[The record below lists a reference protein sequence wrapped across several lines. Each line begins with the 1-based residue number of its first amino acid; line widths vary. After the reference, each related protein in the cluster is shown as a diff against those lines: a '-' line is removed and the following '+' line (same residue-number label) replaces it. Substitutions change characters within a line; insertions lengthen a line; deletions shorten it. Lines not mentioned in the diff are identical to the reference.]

1 MIINSKDFKY
11 KCPFCTNSLES
22 RFSKCFNVYCQ
33 GHKFNI
39 DNLVIYRLNPEQ
51 GIGRIVKKL
60 DIPASRSLDD
70 EDTFFITKYKVRFEN
85 NIVKIIHPLDLIHH
99 TFEVNERILTKGGI
113 GTINSNNFLIKD
125 GSISYEVLFPS
136 GKLSQIYE
144 SEIISKYETP
154 IKRIIARKRLDPPKN
169 FLIKYWANLFYS
181 YYTSYQIKC
190 ITNSRLSL
198 MPHQINVAH
207 RLSEEYFPRI
217 ILADEVGL
225 GKTIEAGIYIK
236 EMMARNLAERIL
248 IIVPATLVKQWQ
260 FEMQNKFNIEFIIYD
275 GKKIKELK
283 KRGTHRSAEVLQN
296 PFYYDNLIICS
307 LQFARNRKYIDLLS
321 QISWDIVIFD
331 ESHHLR
337 RYLINATTGN
347 YRETLNY
354 DLARN
359 LSLTTESLLLLSAT
373 PLQLHSF
380 ELYSLIELIQREAFD
395 NFSDFE
401 HFRKNMPFINLLT
414 ANINQ
419 IDKLNNFEVKNT
431 IKLLKNLNHV
441 NKNKT
446 DKEILD
452 QLTDDEFKLNLLKKI
467 EKDHTLSQ
475 FLIRNRKKNV
485 FSEDFINERVVKT
498 IIVNPTKQELELYNE
513 IRLYLAK
520 IYNTSTSKENIGIGF
535 IITTLQKLLTS
546 SKHAFLK
553 SLERRIDQ
561 IERQKNLSIEMNI
574 LREEDPEYYELE
586 LEDEFIDSEVTF
598 NGESESPRKEEKAE
612 INFLNQEKI
621 LKDFYAKLNALPY
634 DSKCQ
639 KLVELVGQIYRQNPT
654 EKILVFTQF
663 VDTLL
668 YLKELLNSQEEE
680 YFIETFYGGLDKV
693 QKDEAVERFRTNEK
707 FAILISTEIG
717 GEGRN
722 FQFARIL
729 INYDLPWNPMKLEQ
743 RIGRL
748 DRIGQK
754 SKKIYIY
761 NFYLEGTIET
771 DIMFALDKRIHLFE
785 ESIGQLEPIIGK
797 IEKDI
802 KNIIFTEEEGKRR
815 KKFNEFNRKVDI
827 EVKKAKEIEMQL
839 DDLLIDKKSFQID
852 DLITSV
858 EACQEVKLS
867 HNELFLLINYF
878 FDLYPGKY
886 GFVDNLKES
895 NKNAPKILKNE
906 TKITINDPLLKNP
919 KYRLEKEYLGT
930 FDLDLAREREEIDF
944 FALGHPL
951 INDLIDF
958 CRSRAL
964 EGIFTVLNLK
974 KSVLP
979 NHLISYFSSRKD
991 LYLFVFN
998 VKYQGYILENQYSA
1012 ISVDNRGNEIPD
1024 LADFVLD
1031 IENFQDLIVIENVD
1045 NNISQVDLNFLDDLT
1060 QKAKNLVKW
1069 KTSQWKNEIKA
1080 LNAKIFKIETKK
1092 KEKIFIFNKRQLT
1105 FKLESLKQKLEK
1117 KEGKKPTERQLLNIK
1132 SIEDKQKRQDRLDK
1146 IDKLKEEIRFIEKD
1160 LVKVDKK
1167 LDDLA
1172 FEFEDLKREMS
1183 KRNRAKYY
1191 TNLSACAI
1199 LHLND

>member
-1 MIINSKDFKY
+1 MIINSKDLKY
-11 KCPFCTNSLES
+11 KCQFCNNSLES
-22 RFSKCFNVYCQ
+22 RFSKCFNIYCQ
-33 GHKFNI
+33 GHKFNL
-39 DNLVIYRLNPEQ
+39 DNLIINRLNPEL
-51 GIGRIVKKL
+51 GIGRIIKKL
-60 DIPASRSLDD
+60 EIPASRSLDD
-70 EDTFFITKYKVRFEN
+70 EDSYYITKYKVRFEN
-85 NIVKIIHPLDLIHH
+85 NVVKIIHPLDLIHYI
-99 TFEVNERILTKGGI
+99 FEVNDRILTKSGI
-113 GTINSNNFLIKD
+113 GTINSNNFLLKD
-125 GSISYEVLFPS
+125 GSTSYEVLFPN
-136 GKLSQIYE
+136 GKLVQIYE

-154 IKRIIARKRLDPPKN
+154 IKRIIARKRIDPPKN
-169 FLIKYWANLFYS
+169 FLIKYWANLFHS

-248 IIVPATLVKQWQ
+248 IVVPATLVKQWQ
-260 FEMQNKFNIEFIIYD
+260 FEMQNKFNIEFTIYD

-283 KRGTHRSAEVLQN
+283 KSGTKRSAEVLQN

-321 QISWDIVIFD
+321 QISWDIVVFD

-354 DLARN
+354 DLARH

-419 IDKLNNFEVKNT
+419 IDNLNNFEVKNT

-441 NKNKT
+441 NKNKK

-452 QLTDDEFKLNLLKKI
+452 QLTDDEYKLNLLKKI

-546 SKHAFLK
+546 SKYAFLK
-553 SLERRIDQ
+553 SLERRIEQ

-586 LEDEFIDSEVTF
+586 LEDEFIDSEITF
-598 NGESESPRKEEKAE
+598 NDEIESTNKKGKAALGY
-612 INFLNQEKI
+612 LNQEKI

-639 KLVELVGQIYRQNPT
+639 KLVELVGRIYRQNPN
-654 EKILVFTQF
+654 EKILIFTQF

-668 YLKELLNSQEEE
+668 YLKKLLNSQEEE

-693 QKDEAVERFRTNEK
+693 EKDEAVERFRTNEK

-761 NFYLEGTIET
+761 NFYLEGT
-771 DIMFALDKRIHLFE
+771 
-785 ESIGQLEPIIGK
+785 
-797 IEKDI
+797 
-802 KNIIFTEEEGKRR
+802 
-815 KKFNEFNRKVDI
+815 
-827 EVKKAKEIEMQL
+827 
-839 DDLLIDKKSFQID
+839 
-852 DLITSV
+852 
-858 EACQEVKLS
+858 
-867 HNELFLLINYF
+867 
-878 FDLYPGKY
+878 
-886 GFVDNLKES
+886 
-895 NKNAPKILKNE
+895 
-906 TKITINDPLLKNP
+906 
-919 KYRLEKEYLGT
+919 
-930 FDLDLAREREEIDF
+930 
-944 FALGHPL
+944 
-951 INDLIDF
+951 
-958 CRSRAL
+958 
-964 EGIFTVLNLK
+964 
-974 KSVLP
+974 
-979 NHLISYFSSRKD
+979 
-991 LYLFVFN
+991 
-998 VKYQGYILENQYSA
+998 
-1012 ISVDNRGNEIPD
+1012 
-1024 LADFVLD
+1024 
-1031 IENFQDLIVIENVD
+1031 
-1045 NNISQVDLNFLDDLT
+1045 
-1060 QKAKNLVKW
+1060 
-1069 KTSQWKNEIKA
+1069 
-1080 LNAKIFKIETKK
+1080 
-1092 KEKIFIFNKRQLT
+1092 
-1105 FKLESLKQKLEK
+1105 
-1117 KEGKKPTERQLLNIK
+1117 
-1132 SIEDKQKRQDRLDK
+1132 
-1146 IDKLKEEIRFIEKD
+1146 
-1160 LVKVDKK
+1160 
-1167 LDDLA
+1167 
-1172 FEFEDLKREMS
+1172 
-1183 KRNRAKYY
+1183 
-1191 TNLSACAI
+1191 
-1199 LHLND
+1199 